1 MMRPINYDADLAVR
15 MLNKLGKELVGAFST
30 NDKDEQRNL
39 LQKAIN
45 DHAFLYDILHLTEL
59 SELQVIDI
67 NASKHTN

>member
-1 MMRPINYDADLAVR
+1 MRPINYDADLAVR

-30 NDKDEQRNL
+30 NDKDEQRSL

-45 DHAFLYDILHLTEL
+45 DHGFLYDILHLSEL

-67 NASKHTN
+67 NASKHT

>member
-30 NDKDEQRNL
+30 NDKDEQRSL

-45 DHAFLYDILHLTEL
+45 DHGFLYDILHLSEL

>member
-1 MMRPINYDADLAVR
+1 MRPINYDADLAVR

-30 NDKDEQRNL
+30 NDKDEQRSL

-45 DHAFLYDILHLTEL
+45 DHGFLYDILHLSEL

>member
-1 MMRPINYDADLAVR
+1 MRPINYDADLAVR

-30 NDKDEQRNL
+30 NDKDEQRSL

-45 DHAFLYDILHLTEL
+45 DHGFLYDILHLSEL

-67 NASKHTN
+67 NASKHIN